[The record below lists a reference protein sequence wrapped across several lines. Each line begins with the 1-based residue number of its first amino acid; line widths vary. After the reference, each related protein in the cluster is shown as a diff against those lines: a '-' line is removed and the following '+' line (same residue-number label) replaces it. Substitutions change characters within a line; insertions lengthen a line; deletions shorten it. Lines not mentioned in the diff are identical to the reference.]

1 MLLKISKHCIN
12 ERRERLTAIIQ
23 TVDLGEEMACFTGHN
38 EFGEVLE
45 VITTTGVL
53 ILKSPVDGMVITAY
67 MITIEKASAIY
78 KRHGYSRVPTALEK
92 TIKNNIKKRGFLFN
106 I

>member
-23 TVDLGEEMACFTGHN
+23 TVDLGEEIACFTGYN
-38 EFGEVLE
+38 EIGEVLE
-45 VITTTGVL
+45 VITDTGVL
-53 ILKSPVDGMVITAY
+53 ILKSPTDGMVVTAY
-67 MITIEKASAIY
+67 MITIEKAAASY
-78 KRHGYSRVPTALEK
+78 KKHGYTRVPTALEK

>member
-23 TVDLGEEMACFTGHN
+23 TVDLGEEIACFTGYN
-38 EFGEVLE
+38 EIGEILE
-45 VITTTGVL
+45 VITDTGVL
-53 ILKSPVDGMVITAY
+53 ILKSPTDGMVITAY
-67 MITIEKASAIY
+67 MITIEKAAAIY
-78 KRHGYSRVPTALEK
+78 KKHGYTRVPTALEK
-92 TIKNNIKKRGFLFN
+92 TIKNKIKKRGFLFN